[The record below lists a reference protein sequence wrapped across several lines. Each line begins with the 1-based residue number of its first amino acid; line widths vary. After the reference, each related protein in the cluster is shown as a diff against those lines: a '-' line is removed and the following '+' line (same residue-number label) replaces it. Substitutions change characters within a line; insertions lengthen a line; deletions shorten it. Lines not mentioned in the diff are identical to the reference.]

1 MKKSAPIKPSKPS
14 GTPTPKRRSKIP
26 VISTSQ
32 SRLEELETDKYFV
45 EASARMFE
53 SLAEARKENEEIVK
67 LFLDKFALPVG
78 QHVSKLT
85 RFIIGTNPPEP
96 VSQFIHEYIAFVNRF
111 RMSIVLRTKSGKQEP
126 RLISWLEPGPILHAE
141 IREGHLVPTKTF
153 DDDAGMAEIF
163 DGQHLH
169 VLQAVRDSM
178 LRPSVSGK
186 RSRDIIQTSIEKAK
200 FLQIEDEDWSS
211 ALSEIERLAYEPNG
225 ITFIV
230 HNARYPYL
238 FVLLGEALRL
248 EDLRQL
254 LPVIEKLRNKYQGR
268 VNRGRPANA
277 KVLAADLK
285 TLSEPTSM
293 KQKAIEST
301 ERLRANSLSGDA
313 LEKAIATNTR
323 RLQRRK
329 AKIKTHTK

>member
-1 MKKSAPIKPSKPS
+1 
-14 GTPTPKRRSKIP
+14 
-26 VISTSQ
+26 
-32 SRLEELETDKYFV
+32 
-45 EASARMFE
+45 
-53 SLAEARKENEEIVK
+53 
-67 LFLDKFALPVG
+67 
-78 QHVSKLT
+78 
-85 RFIIGTNPPEP
+85 
-96 VSQFIHEYIAFVNRF
+96 
-111 RMSIVLRTKSGKQEP
+111 
-126 RLISWLEPGPILHAE
+126 
-141 IREGHLVPTKTF
+141 
-153 DDDAGMAEIF
+153 
-163 DGQHLH
+163 
-169 VLQAVRDSM
+169 M
-178 LRPSVSGK
+178 LRHSVSGK